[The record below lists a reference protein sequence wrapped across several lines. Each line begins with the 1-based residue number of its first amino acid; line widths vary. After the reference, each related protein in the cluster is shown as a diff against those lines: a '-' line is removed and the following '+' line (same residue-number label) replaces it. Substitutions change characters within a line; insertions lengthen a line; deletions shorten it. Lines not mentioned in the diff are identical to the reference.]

1 MTIRIMPDKGCSK
14 GYRPYF
20 YLVYKVKKVTK
31 NRRLPD
37 CPVRGTPPASL
48 SAFDKGD
55 DAYERSRA
63 KALARA
69 KEFEKDLR
77 ENQSEAK
84 ILSDLIEIKT
94 GKAPTEVDV
103 RISDLYEH
111 WLTGPREGSL
121 TDDRKKTVKKAFKE
135 LATFLKGKEF
145 IVEVTKADARSFFE
159 WLKKT
164 YAKGTVQSK
173 MGIIRSEFEDSLPA
187 TCKNPF
193 ERITKKKGGI
203 DETTVHRKLLTL
215 AEADRVIALAAKH
228 PEPMMYGLTV
238 AASETGMRIGDVC
251 HLKWEDINWKTK
263 TIFCLTRKAHKKVAV
278 PISDLLYE
286 RLKEAEAI
294 EGDPSPYI
302 WPEAAAMYDNNKTGI
317 FKRGTRL
324 FAKALFGHLFDSPEP
339 TVIEDCNKPSEP
351 KTIFGAIDFIK
362 ESRFLEEKKQ
372 GIIKVLEAKAEGKT
386 TMQIVRDLKMN
397 KSMVCEYLREVVRT
411 YGLDLRAKREPL
423 NKMRAALEKTR
434 IGRAVG
440 QRSASAYG
448 WHSFRGTFAFKAK
461 EYWGMSLE
469 DIRLLIGHSD
479 EDTTLDNYLN
489 PSRELTLEATRLKM
503 NFLNMITDGNWKPA
517 VEAQTEP
524 SKLVQPTKPALPP
537 MPVLPPAMG
546 ILAIIKSL
554 PKELQAKIATLP
566 PEDKAEFRKVTS
578 VEDAELFLS
587 AY

>member
-1 MTIRIMPDKGCSK
+1 MTIRIMRDKTYEK

-20 YLVYKVKKVTK
+20 YLVYKVRGKVK
-31 NRRLPD
+31 NRVMSD
-37 CPVRGTPPASL
+37 CPIRGTPPASL

-55 DAYERSRA
+55 DTYERSRS
-63 KALARA
+63 KALAKA
-69 KEFEKDLR
+69 KELEKEQKAR
-77 ENQSEAK
+77 HNEAK

-103 RISDLYEH
+103 RISDLYDH
-111 WLTGPREGSL
+111 WLTGPREGSPS
-121 TDDRKKTVKKAFKE
+121 DDRKKTVKKVFKE
-135 LATFLKGKEF
+135 LATFLKGKKLV
-145 IVEVTKADARSFFE
+145 VEVTKEDARRFYD

-173 MGIIRSEFEDSLPA
+173 IGIIRSEFADSLPA

-193 ERITKKKGGI
+193 ERIMKKKGGA
-203 DETTVHRKLLTL
+203 DESTIHRKLLSL
-215 AEADRVIALAAKH
+215 AEADKVIAEAARH
-228 PEPMMYGLTV
+228 PEPMMYGITV

-251 HLKWEDINWKTK
+251 HLKWEDIDWKTK
-263 TIFCLTRKAHKKVAV
+263 TIFCMTRKAHKKVAV
-278 PISDLLYE
+278 PISDMLHE
-286 RLKEAEAI
+286 RLKDAETI
-294 EGDPSPYI
+294 EGAPSPYI
-302 WPEAAAMYDNNKTGI
+302 WPEAAAMYDHNKTGI

-324 FAKALFGHLFDSPEP
+324 FAKALFGHLFDTPQP
-339 TVIEDCNKPSEP
+339 TVIEDCDKPMEP
-351 KTIFGAIDFIK
+351 KTIYGAIDFIK
-362 ESRFLEEKKQ
+362 GSRFLEAKKQ

-386 TMQIVRDLKMN
+386 TMQIVRDLKMS
-397 KSMVCEYLREVVRT
+397 KSIVCEYLREVVRT
-411 YGLDLRAKREPL
+411 YGLDLRAQREPL

-489 PSRELTLEATRLKM
+489 PSRKLTLEATRLRM
-503 NFLNMITDGNWKPA
+503 NFLHMITDGNWNPA
-517 VEAQTEP
+517 TEAR
-524 SKLVQPTKPALPP
+524 PTPP
-537 MPVLPPAMG
+537 MLEQPAKALQPPAMNT
-546 ILAIIKSL
+546 LAIIKALSTD
-554 PKELQAKIATLP
+554 LQAKVAALP
-566 PEDKAEFRKVTS
+566 PEDKTEFRKVTS
-578 VEDAELFLS
+578 VEDAKLFLS